1 MKIFEFMLKFSLME
15 DIELVRKA
23 QQGSE
28 TSLELLLA
36 KFKPLACKIAR
47 RYFLA
52 GQDEEDLYQEAMIGL
67 FKAEQSFNENA
78 GQDFKSFATL
88 CINRQIQT
96 AVKNSNRK
104 KNKIL
109 NDSISLNNQ
118 GGINLYESDDDE
130 QLYFIIPSSSPLPDD
145 ELIYKEKV
153 DEIKNAINQKLSP
166 YERKVLSL
174 YLKGL
179 SYKEM
184 AQVLEKET
192 KSIENCLSRIKSKLS
207 YLK

>member
-1 MKIFEFMLKFSLME
+1 ME
-15 DIELVRKA
+15 DLELIRKA
-23 QQGSE
+23 KQGDE

-109 NDSISLNNQ
+109 NESISLNNQ
-118 GGINLYESDDDE
+118 GGIDLYESDDDE

-145 ELIYKEKV
+145 ELIYREKV
-153 DEIKNAINQKLSP
+153 DEFKNAINQKLSV

-184 AQVLEKET
+184 GQILEKET

>member
-1 MKIFEFMLKFSLME
+1 ME
-15 DIELVRKA
+15 DLELIRKA
-23 QQGSE
+23 KQGDE

-109 NDSISLNNQ
+109 NESISLNNQ
-118 GGINLYESDDDE
+118 GGIDLYESDDDE

-153 DEIKNAINQKLSP
+153 DEIKNAIDQKLST

-184 AQVLEKET
+184 GQILEKET

>member
-1 MKIFEFMLKFSLME
+1 ME
-15 DIELVRKA
+15 DIDLIRKA
-23 QQGSE
+23 KQGDE

-47 RYFLA
+47 KYFLA

-78 GQDFKSFATL
+78 GQEFKSFATL

-109 NDSISLNNQ
+109 NESISLNNQ
-118 GGINLYESDDDE
+118 GGIDIYESDDDE

-145 ELIYKEKV
+145 ELIYKEKIN
-153 DEIKNAINQKLSP
+153 EIKNAINQKLST

-184 AQVLEKET
+184 GQILEKET

>member
-1 MKIFEFMLKFSLME
+1 ME
-15 DIELVRKA
+15 DIDLIRKA
-23 QQGSE
+23 KQGDE

-47 RYFLA
+47 KYFLA

-67 FKAEQSFNENA
+67 FKAEQSFNEAA

-109 NDSISLNNQ
+109 NESISLNNQ
-118 GGINLYESDDDE
+118 GGIDNYESDDEE

-153 DEIKNAINQKLSP
+153 NEIKNAIDQKLST

-184 AQVLEKET
+184 GQILEKET

>member
-1 MKIFEFMLKFSLME
+1 ME
-15 DIELVRKA
+15 DIDLIRKA
-23 QQGSE
+23 KQGDE

-47 RYFLA
+47 KYFLA

-67 FKAEQSFNENA
+67 FKAEQSFNETA

-109 NDSISLNNQ
+109 NESISLNNQ
-118 GGINLYESDDDE
+118 GGIDNYESDDEE

-153 DEIKNAINQKLSP
+153 DEIKNAIDQKLSS

-184 AQVLEKET
+184 GQILEKET

>member
-1 MKIFEFMLKFSLME
+1 ME
-15 DIELVRKA
+15 DIDLIRKA
-23 QQGSE
+23 KQGDE

-47 RYFLA
+47 KYFLA

-67 FKAEQSFNENA
+67 FKAEQSFNETA

-109 NDSISLNNQ
+109 NESISLNNQ
-118 GGINLYESDDDE
+118 GGIDNYESDDEE

-153 DEIKNAINQKLSP
+153 NEIKNAIDQKLST

-184 AQVLEKET
+184 GQILEKET

>member
-1 MKIFEFMLKFSLME
+1 ME
-15 DIELVRKA
+15 DIDLIRKA
-23 QQGSE
+23 KQGDE

-47 RYFLA
+47 KYFLA

-67 FKAEQSFNENA
+67 FKAEQSFNETA

-109 NDSISLNNQ
+109 NESISLNNQ
-118 GGINLYESDDDE
+118 GGIGVYESDDEE

-153 DEIKNAINQKLSP
+153 DEIKNAIDQKLST

-184 AQVLEKET
+184 GQILEKET

>member
-1 MKIFEFMLKFSLME
+1 ME
-15 DIELVRKA
+15 DIDLIRKA
-23 QQGSE
+23 KQGDE

-47 RYFLA
+47 KYFLA

-67 FKAEQSFNENA
+67 FKAEQSFNETA

-109 NDSISLNNQ
+109 NESISLNNQ
-118 GGINLYESDDDE
+118 GGIDNYESDDEE

-153 DEIKNAINQKLSP
+153 DEIKNAIDQKLST
-166 YERKVLSL
+166 YEHKVLSL

-184 AQVLEKET
+184 GQILEKET

>member
-1 MKIFEFMLKFSLME
+1 ME
-15 DIELVRKA
+15 DIDLIRKA
-23 QQGSE
+23 KQGDE

-109 NDSISLNNQ
+109 NESISLNNQ
-118 GGINLYESDDDE
+118 GGIDVYESDDEE

-153 DEIKNAINQKLSP
+153 DEIKNAIDQKLST

-184 AQVLEKET
+184 GQILEKET

>member
-1 MKIFEFMLKFSLME
+1 ME
-15 DIELVRKA
+15 DLELIRKA
-23 QQGSE
+23 KQGDE

-109 NDSISLNNQ
+109 NESISLNNQ
-118 GGINLYESDDDE
+118 GGIDLYESDDDE

-153 DEIKNAINQKLSP
+153 DEIKSAINQKLSI

-184 AQVLEKET
+184 GQILEKET

>member
-1 MKIFEFMLKFSLME
+1 ME
-15 DIELVRKA
+15 DIDLIRKA
-23 QQGSE
+23 KQGDE

-47 RYFLA
+47 KYFLA

-67 FKAEQSFNENA
+67 FKAEQSFNEAA

-109 NDSISLNNQ
+109 NESISLNNQ
-118 GGINLYESDDDE
+118 GGIDSYESDDEE

-153 DEIKNAINQKLSP
+153 DEIKNAIDQKLSS

-184 AQVLEKET
+184 GQILEKET

>member
-1 MKIFEFMLKFSLME
+1 ME
-15 DIELVRKA
+15 DIDLIRKA
-23 QQGSE
+23 KQGNE

-47 RYFLA
+47 KYFLA

-67 FKAEQSFNENA
+67 FKAEQSFNETA

-109 NDSISLNNQ
+109 NESISLNNQ
-118 GGINLYESDDDE
+118 GGIDVYESDDEE

-153 DEIKNAINQKLSP
+153 DEIKNAIDQKLST

-184 AQVLEKET
+184 GQILEKET

>member
-1 MKIFEFMLKFSLME
+1 ME
-15 DIELVRKA
+15 DFELLEKA
-23 QQGSE
+23 KQGDE
-28 TSLELLLA
+28 KSLEALLV

-47 RYFLA
+47 KYFLA

-67 FKAEQSFNENA
+67 FKAEQSFNESI
-78 GQDFKSFATL
+78 GLDFKSFASL
-88 CINRQIQT
+88 CINRQIQS
-96 AVKNSNRK
+96 AVKNANRK

-118 GGINLYESDDDE
+118 GGIESLDSGDE
-130 QLYFIIPSSSPLPDD
+130 SELYFIVPSNSPLPDD

-153 DEIKNAINQKLSP
+153 EEIKKAIASKLSS
-166 YERKVLSL
+166 YEKKVLAL
-174 YLKGL
+174 YLNGL

-184 AQVLEKET
+184 GKILTKET
-192 KSIENCLSRIKSKLS
+192 KSIENCLSRIKTKLS

>member
-1 MKIFEFMLKFSLME
+1 ME
-15 DIELVRKA
+15 DLELIRKA
-23 QQGSE
+23 KQGDE

-67 FKAEQSFNENA
+67 FKAEQSFNENS

-109 NDSISLNNQ
+109 NESISLNNQ
-118 GGINLYESDDDE
+118 GGIELYESDDDE

-153 DEIKNAINQKLSP
+153 DEIKNAINQKLSV

-184 AQVLEKET
+184 GQILEKET

>member
-1 MKIFEFMLKFSLME
+1 ME
-15 DIELVRKA
+15 DIDLIRKA
-23 QQGSE
+23 KQGDE

-47 RYFLA
+47 KYFLA

-67 FKAEQSFNENA
+67 FKAEQSFNEAA

-109 NDSISLNNQ
+109 NESISLNNQ
-118 GGINLYESDDDE
+118 GGIDVYESDDEE

-153 DEIKNAINQKLSP
+153 DEIKNAIDQKLST

-184 AQVLEKET
+184 GQFLEKET

>member
-1 MKIFEFMLKFSLME
+1 ME
-15 DIELVRKA
+15 DLELIRKA
-23 QQGSE
+23 KQGDE

-109 NDSISLNNQ
+109 NESISLNNQ
-118 GGINLYESDDDE
+118 GGIDLYESDDDE

-153 DEIKNAINQKLSP
+153 DEIKNAINQKLSV

-184 AQVLEKET
+184 GQILEKET

>member
-1 MKIFEFMLKFSLME
+1 ME
-15 DIELVRKA
+15 DIDLIRKA
-23 QQGSE
+23 KQGDE

-47 RYFLA
+47 KYFLA

-67 FKAEQSFNENA
+67 FKAEQSFNEAA

-109 NDSISLNNQ
+109 NESISLNNQ
-118 GGINLYESDDDE
+118 GGIDNYESDDEE

-153 DEIKNAINQKLSP
+153 DEIKNAIDQKLST

-184 AQVLEKET
+184 GQILEKET

>member
-1 MKIFEFMLKFSLME
+1 ME
-15 DIELVRKA
+15 DIDLIRKA
-23 QQGSE
+23 KQGDE

-47 RYFLA
+47 KYFLA

-67 FKAEQSFNENA
+67 FKAEQSFNETA

-109 NDSISLNNQ
+109 NESISLNNQ
-118 GGINLYESDDDE
+118 GGIDNYESDDEE

-153 DEIKNAINQKLSP
+153 DEIKNAIDQKLST

-184 AQVLEKET
+184 GQILEKET

-207 YLK
+207 YLKYKVLFPFCL

>member
-1 MKIFEFMLKFSLME
+1 ME
-15 DIELVRKA
+15 DIDLIRKA
-23 QQGSE
+23 KQGDE

-47 RYFLA
+47 KYFLA

-109 NDSISLNNQ
+109 NESISLNNQ
-118 GGINLYESDDDE
+118 GGIDLYESDDDE

-145 ELIYKEKV
+145 ELIYREKV
-153 DEIKNAINQKLSP
+153 DEIKNAINQKLSV

-184 AQVLEKET
+184 GQILEKET

>member
-1 MKIFEFMLKFSLME
+1 ME

-153 DEIKNAINQKLSP
+153 DEIKNAINQKLST

>member
-1 MKIFEFMLKFSLME
+1 ME
-15 DIELVRKA
+15 DIDLIRKA
-23 QQGSE
+23 KQGDE

-47 RYFLA
+47 KYFLA

-67 FKAEQSFNENA
+67 FKAEQSFNEAA

-109 NDSISLNNQ
+109 NESISLNNQ
-118 GGINLYESDDDE
+118 GGIDIYESDDEE

-145 ELIYKEKV
+145 ELIYKEKIN
-153 DEIKNAINQKLSP
+153 EIRNAINQKLST

-184 AQVLEKET
+184 GKILEKET
-192 KSIENCLSRIKSKLS
+192 KSIENCLLRIKSKLS

>member
-1 MKIFEFMLKFSLME
+1 ME
-15 DIELVRKA
+15 DIDLIRKA
-23 QQGSE
+23 KQGDE

-47 RYFLA
+47 KYFLA

-67 FKAEQSFNENA
+67 FKAEQSFNETA

-109 NDSISLNNQ
+109 NESISLNNQ
-118 GGINLYESDDDE
+118 GGIDVYESNDEE

-153 DEIKNAINQKLSP
+153 DEIKNAIDQKLST

-184 AQVLEKET
+184 GQILEKET

>member
-1 MKIFEFMLKFSLME
+1 ME
-15 DIELVRKA
+15 DIDLIRKA
-23 QQGSE
+23 KQGDE

-47 RYFLA
+47 KYFLA
-52 GQDEEDLYQEAMIGL
+52 GQDEEDLYQEAMLGL
-67 FKAEQSFNENA
+67 FKAEQSFNETA

-109 NDSISLNNQ
+109 NESISLNNQ
-118 GGINLYESDDDE
+118 GGIDVYESDDEE

-153 DEIKNAINQKLSP
+153 DEIKNAIDQKLST

-184 AQVLEKET
+184 GQILEKET

>member
-1 MKIFEFMLKFSLME
+1 MENITNKVAYLKGFA
-15 DIELVRKA
+15 DAVD
-23 QQGSE
+23 
-28 TSLELLLA
+28 LA
-36 KFKPLACKIAR
+36 KSGDEGKILKKLIEVVEDMANA
-47 RYFLA
+47 LDDVIDA
-52 GQDEEDLYQEAMIGL
+52 HDELEAKVDEIDEDLADVE
-67 FKAEQSFNENA
+67 E
-78 GQDFKSFATL
+78 
-88 CINRQIQT
+88 
-96 AVKNSNRK
+96 VV
-104 KNKIL
+104 
-109 NDSISLNNQ
+109 
-118 GGINLYESDDDE
+118 YESDDEE

-153 DEIKNAINQKLSP
+153 DEIKNAIDQKLST

-184 AQVLEKET
+184 GQILEKET

>member
-1 MKIFEFMLKFSLME
+1 ME
-15 DIELVRKA
+15 DIDLIRKA
-23 QQGSE
+23 KQGNE

-47 RYFLA
+47 KYFLA

-67 FKAEQSFNENA
+67 FKAEQSFNETA

-109 NDSISLNNQ
+109 NESISLNNQ
-118 GGINLYESDDDE
+118 GGIDNYESDDEE

-153 DEIKNAINQKLSP
+153 DEIKNAIDQKLST

-184 AQVLEKET
+184 GQILEKET

>member
-1 MKIFEFMLKFSLME
+1 ME
-15 DIELVRKA
+15 DIDLIRKA
-23 QQGSE
+23 KQGDE

-47 RYFLA
+47 KYFLA

-67 FKAEQSFNENA
+67 FKAEQSFNETA

-109 NDSISLNNQ
+109 NESISLNNQ
-118 GGINLYESDDDE
+118 GGIDNYESDDEE

-153 DEIKNAINQKLSP
+153 DEIKNAIDQKLST

-184 AQVLEKET
+184 GQILEKET

>member
-1 MKIFEFMLKFSLME
+1 ME
-15 DIELVRKA
+15 DIDLIRKA
-23 QQGSE
+23 KQGDE

-109 NDSISLNNQ
+109 NESISLNNQ
-118 GGINLYESDDDE
+118 GGIDVYESDDEE

-153 DEIKNAINQKLSP
+153 NEIKNAIDQKLST

-184 AQVLEKET
+184 GQILEKET

>member
-1 MKIFEFMLKFSLME
+1 ME
-15 DIELVRKA
+15 DIDLIRKA
-23 QQGSE
+23 KQGDE

-47 RYFLA
+47 KYFLA

-67 FKAEQSFNENA
+67 FKAEQSFNETA

-109 NDSISLNNQ
+109 
-118 GGINLYESDDDE
+118 
-130 QLYFIIPSSSPLPDD
+130 
-145 ELIYKEKV
+145 V
-153 DEIKNAINQKLSP
+153 
-166 YERKVLSL
+166 
-174 YLKGL
+174 
-179 SYKEM
+179 
-184 AQVLEKET
+184 
-192 KSIENCLSRIKSKLS
+192 C
-207 YLK
+207 

>member
-1 MKIFEFMLKFSLME
+1 ME
-15 DIELVRKA
+15 DIDLIRKA
-23 QQGSE
+23 KQGDE

-47 RYFLA
+47 KYFLA

-67 FKAEQSFNENA
+67 FKAEQSFNEPA

-109 NDSISLNNQ
+109 NESISLNNQ
-118 GGINLYESDDDE
+118 GGIDNYESDDEE

-153 DEIKNAINQKLSP
+153 DEIKNAIDQKLST

-184 AQVLEKET
+184 GQILEKET

>member
-1 MKIFEFMLKFSLME
+1 ME
-15 DIELVRKA
+15 DIDLIRKA
-23 QQGSE
+23 KQGDE

-47 RYFLA
+47 KYFLA

-67 FKAEQSFNENA
+67 FKAEQSFNETA

-109 NDSISLNNQ
+109 NESISLNNQ
-118 GGINLYESDDDE
+118 GGIDVYESDEEE

-153 DEIKNAINQKLSP
+153 DEIKNAIDQKLST

-184 AQVLEKET
+184 GQILEKET

>member
-1 MKIFEFMLKFSLME
+1 ME
-15 DIELVRKA
+15 DIDLIRKA
-23 QQGSE
+23 KQGDE

-47 RYFLA
+47 KYFLA

-67 FKAEQSFNENA
+67 FKAEQSFNETA

-109 NDSISLNNQ
+109 NESISLNNQ
-118 GGINLYESDDDE
+118 GGIDVYESDDEE
-130 QLYFIIPSSSPLPDD
+130 QLYSIIPSSSPLPDD

-153 DEIKNAINQKLSP
+153 DEIKNAIDQKLST

-184 AQVLEKET
+184 GQILEKET

>member
-1 MKIFEFMLKFSLME
+1 ME
-15 DIELVRKA
+15 DIDLIRKA
-23 QQGSE
+23 KQGDE

-47 RYFLA
+47 KYFLA

-67 FKAEQSFNENA
+67 FKAEQSFNETA

-109 NDSISLNNQ
+109 NESISLNNQ
-118 GGINLYESDDDE
+118 GGIDNYESDDEE

-153 DEIKNAINQKLSP
+153 DEIKNAIAHKLST

-184 AQVLEKET
+184 GQILEKET
-192 KSIENCLSRIKSKLS
+192 KGIENCLSRIKSKLS

>member
-1 MKIFEFMLKFSLME
+1 ME
-15 DIELVRKA
+15 DLELIRKA
-23 QQGSE
+23 KQGDE

-109 NDSISLNNQ
+109 NESISLNNQ
-118 GGINLYESDDDE
+118 GGIDQSDDDE

-153 DEIKNAINQKLSP
+153 DEIKNAIDQKLST

-184 AQVLEKET
+184 GQILEKET

>member
-1 MKIFEFMLKFSLME
+1 ME
-15 DIELVRKA
+15 DIDLIRKA
-23 QQGSE
+23 KQGDE

-36 KFKPLACKIAR
+36 KFKPLAFKIAR
-47 RYFLA
+47 KYFLA

-67 FKAEQSFNENA
+67 FKAEQSFNEAA

-109 NDSISLNNQ
+109 NESISLNNQ
-118 GGINLYESDDDE
+118 GGIDVYESDDEE

-153 DEIKNAINQKLSP
+153 DEIKNAIDQKLST

-184 AQVLEKET
+184 GQILEKET

>member
-1 MKIFEFMLKFSLME
+1 ME
-15 DIELVRKA
+15 DIDLIRKA
-23 QQGSE
+23 KQGDE

-47 RYFLA
+47 KYFLA

-67 FKAEQSFNENA
+67 FKAEQSFNETA

-96 AVKNSNRK
+96 ALKNKKKK

-109 NDSISLNNQ
+109 NESISLNNQ
-118 GGINLYESDDDE
+118 GGIDVYESDDEE

-153 DEIKNAINQKLSP
+153 NEIKNAIDQKLST

-184 AQVLEKET
+184 GQILEKET

>member
-1 MKIFEFMLKFSLME
+1 ME
-15 DIELVRKA
+15 DIDLIRKA
-23 QQGSE
+23 KQGDE

-47 RYFLA
+47 KYFLA

-67 FKAEQSFNENA
+67 FKAEQSFNEAA

-109 NDSISLNNQ
+109 NESISLNNQ
-118 GGINLYESDDDE
+118 GGIDIYESDDDE

-153 DEIKNAINQKLSP
+153 DEIKNAINQKLST

-184 AQVLEKET
+184 GQILEKET

>member
-1 MKIFEFMLKFSLME
+1 
-15 DIELVRKA
+15 
-23 QQGSE
+23 
-28 TSLELLLA
+28 
-36 KFKPLACKIAR
+36 
-47 RYFLA
+47 
-52 GQDEEDLYQEAMIGL
+52 MIGL
-67 FKAEQSFNENA
+67 FKAEQSFNEAA

-109 NDSISLNNQ
+109 NESISLNNQ
-118 GGINLYESDDDE
+118 GGIDNYESDDEE

-153 DEIKNAINQKLSP
+153 DEIKNAIDQKLST

-184 AQVLEKET
+184 GQILEKET

>member
-1 MKIFEFMLKFSLME
+1 ME
-15 DIELVRKA
+15 DIDLIRKA
-23 QQGSE
+23 KQGDE

-109 NDSISLNNQ
+109 NESISLNNQ
-118 GGINLYESDDDE
+118 GGIDLYESDDDE

-153 DEIKNAINQKLSP
+153 DEFKNAINQKLSV

-184 AQVLEKET
+184 GQILEKET

>member
-1 MKIFEFMLKFSLME
+1 ME
-15 DIELVRKA
+15 DLELIRKA
-23 QQGSE
+23 KQGDE

-109 NDSISLNNQ
+109 NESISLNNQ
-118 GGINLYESDDDE
+118 GGIDLYESDDDE

-153 DEIKNAINQKLSP
+153 DEIKNAIDQKLSV

-184 AQVLEKET
+184 GQILEKET

>member
-1 MKIFEFMLKFSLME
+1 ME
-15 DIELVRKA
+15 DLELIRKA
-23 QQGSE
+23 KQGDE

-109 NDSISLNNQ
+109 NESISLNNQ
-118 GGINLYESDDDE
+118 GGIDVYESDDEE

-153 DEIKNAINQKLSP
+153 DEIKNAIDQKLSV

-184 AQVLEKET
+184 GQILEKET